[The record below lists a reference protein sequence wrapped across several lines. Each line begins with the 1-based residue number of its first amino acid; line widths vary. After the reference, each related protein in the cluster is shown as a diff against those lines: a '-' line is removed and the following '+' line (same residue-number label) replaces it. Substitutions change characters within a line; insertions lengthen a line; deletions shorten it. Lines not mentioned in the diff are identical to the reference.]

1 MRRYARLSMLVGLL
15 VLFVVASVTAD
26 QGDSCPVLAADV
38 QFVDLSGNTV
48 DLATADAI
56 ALREVDNGAVLVYG
70 RTSADAEAL
79 VRALAADG
87 ERNPELLDA
96 DAWLVAQVGGCQ
108 SRAGN
113 KCGGTC
119 PGRQTCKRVKKPGR
133 DACTC
138 VR

>member
-1 MRRYARLSMLVGLL
+1 MLVGLL
-15 VLFVVASVTAD
+15 VLFMVASVAAD
-26 QGDSCPVLAADV
+26 QGDSCPVLGADV
-38 QFVDLSGNTV
+38 QFVNLKGNTV
-48 DLATADAI
+48 DPATADAI
-56 ALREVDNGAVLVYG
+56 ALIEADNGTVLVYG

-79 VRALAADG
+79 VRRLVAAG
-87 ERNPELLDA
+87 EQNPELLDA

-108 SRAGN
+108 NRAGN

-119 PGRQTCKRVKKPGR
+119 PGRQTCKRVKKPGK